1 MKVWLLKR
9 NHKLFNQ
16 LTIMKKYKFLKYFV
30 VLVLTYVLNG
40 LICWVSSPDMGL
52 IESFVWFETV
62 ITTFVLSVIPLTILY
77 LLEGNDYEDLLNYL
91 NEENDEK
98 HEEN

>member
-1 MKVWLLKR
+1 
-9 NHKLFNQ
+9 
-16 LTIMKKYKFLKYFV
+16 
-30 VLVLTYVLNG
+30 
-40 LICWVSSPDMGL
+40 MGL

>member
-1 MKVWLLKR
+1 
-9 NHKLFNQ
+9 
-16 LTIMKKYKFLKYFV
+16 MKKYKFLKYFV

-91 NEENDEK
+91 NEKNDEK

>member
-1 MKVWLLKR
+1 
-9 NHKLFNQ
+9 
-16 LTIMKKYKFLKYFV
+16 MKKYKFLKYFV

-40 LICWVSSPDMGL
+40 LICWVSSPDMRL